1 MLSYDI
7 YSFGRMIRDS
17 VRTDAYAEALRRSVG
32 SNSVVLDM
40 GSGVGIWALLA
51 CRFGAR
57 KVYAVDPNDV
67 IQVAREIAA
76 ANGYADRIE
85 FIQDMSTNVTLPE
98 QADLV
103 VTEMHGIV
111 PMFEQNLPSIIDA
124 RQRLLDGRFC
134 SNMGTIPCISVTTRS
149 A

>member
-40 GSGVGIWALLA
+40 GSGVGIWGLLA
-51 CRFGAR
+51 SRFGAR

-67 IQVAREIAA
+67 IQIAREIAA
-76 ANGYADRIE
+76 ANGYAEKIE
-85 FIQDMSTNVTLPE
+85 FIQDMSTNVTLAEKPDPVAT
-98 QADLV
+98 QILQ
-103 VTEMHGIV
+103 IV
-111 PMFEQNLPSIIDA
+111 PLFDQNLPPIIN
-124 RQRLLDGRFC
+124 Q
-134 SNMGTIPCISVTTRS
+134 SQ
-149 A
+149 